1 MIPRSPFAKLLT
13 TILVAASLSGLSPL
27 LGQDQEK
34 AKETEKEK
42 PARITEEILVTGK
55 KPKDQPVAT
64 VTTIDSLVIRLERP
78 RDLAEVL
85 RYAPGAMVTFGNKEE
100 YNLKLRGFDNK
111 RVALLVD
118 GVPVIDPYY
127 SSFDLKTVSSG
138 GIQSIQITKGP
149 SSVLYGPNTLGGIVN
164 VITRRPGPEPKLAL
178 NASYGDRKT
187 GSVGMDASY
196 LWNKIGLVGEALY
209 QDSGGFYYN
218 AGGTR
223 SPRTNSDYTR
233 LNLNAKV
240 YYMPSSDA
248 EFMLNAGYYHSDYGM
263 PPDLY
268 NSKPRYWRFPKWD
281 RTTLNAGGFTSL
293 GGGSTLQFR
302 AFYVNYYNTL
312 DQFKDPAMTSRQFE
326 STFDNSVYGA
336 FGIGDFK
343 LNGWNNLKVSVYYQ
357 GDRAHMQDD
366 VNLPWTTNTQGTFS
380 AGIEDHISL
389 GEQWKVIGGLSFDA
403 LDKYTGNTSS
413 RVNPLVGLKFSPDDA
428 LDFHLSYSNKS
439 RFPSMR
445 SLYSPSSGNPDL
457 LSEKASMWE
466 LGGVYDRGIY
476 LSAAI
481 FANDLRN
488 MIDSFRL
495 PDGTRRYFNIGHAR
509 LNGAEFQAR
518 ESWNGL
524 DATVNYT
531 YLDHKNVSDNRPL
544 DVLSKHNLNFNLDI
558 TPLDRLRL
566 AIFGLWAS
574 KSFWYDTNS
583 KVLLNIPSYFNL
595 EAALSYSVGRLEP
608 FIKISNIFNKYF
620 YTEPGFPW
628 RGRFLEFGI
637 RADVF

>member
-1 MIPRSPFAKLLT
+1 
-13 TILVAASLSGLSPL
+13 
-27 LGQDQEK
+27 
-34 AKETEKEK
+34 
-42 PARITEEILVTGK
+42 
-55 KPKDQPVAT
+55 
-64 VTTIDSLVIRLERP
+64 
-78 RDLAEVL
+78 
-85 RYAPGAMVTFGNKEE
+85 
-100 YNLKLRGFDNK
+100 
-111 RVALLVD
+111 
-118 GVPVIDPYY
+118 
-127 SSFDLKTVSSG
+127 
-138 GIQSIQITKGP
+138 
-149 SSVLYGPNTLGGIVN
+149 
-164 VITRRPGPEPKLAL
+164 
-178 NASYGDRKT
+178 
-187 GSVGMDASY
+187 
-196 LWNKIGLVGEALY
+196 
-209 QDSGGFYYN
+209 
-218 AGGTR
+218 
-223 SPRTNSDYTR
+223 
-233 LNLNAKV
+233 
-240 YYMPSSDA
+240 
-248 EFMLNAGYYHSDYGM
+248 
-263 PPDLY
+263 
-268 NSKPRYWRFPKWD
+268 
-281 RTTLNAGGFTSL
+281 
-293 GGGSTLQFR
+293 
-302 AFYVNYYNTL
+302 
-312 DQFKDPAMTSRQFE
+312 
-326 STFDNSVYGA
+326 
-336 FGIGDFK
+336 
-343 LNGWNNLKVSVYYQ
+343 
-357 GDRAHMQDD
+357 
-366 VNLPWTTNTQGTFS
+366 
-380 AGIEDHISL
+380 
-389 GEQWKVIGGLSFDA
+389 LSFDA

-476 LSAAI
+476 LSAAV

-488 MIDSFRL
+488 MIDSYRL

-566 AIFGLWAS
+566 AVFGLWAS

-583 KVLLNIPSYFNL
+583 KILLNIPSYFNL

-608 FIKISNIFNKYF
+608 FIKVSNIFNKYF